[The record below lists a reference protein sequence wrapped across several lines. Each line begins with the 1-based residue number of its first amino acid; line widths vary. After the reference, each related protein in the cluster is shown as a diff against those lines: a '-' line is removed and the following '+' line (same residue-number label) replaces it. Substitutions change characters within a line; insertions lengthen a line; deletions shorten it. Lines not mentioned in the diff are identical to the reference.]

1 MKLHQNQLWRQ
12 GGDLYRIV
20 TLERL
25 SVGYKKIDEANAE
38 GGTHH
43 VVTKKEFCR
52 LIKGAVEVAGEEA
65 KESTADDPTSA
76 AETAGGK

>member
-12 GGDLYRIV
+12 GDQLYRIV

-25 SVGYKKIDEANAE
+25 SVAYKKSKQGESESETESEA
-38 GGTHH
+38 GTHH

-52 LIKGAVEVAGEEA
+52 LIKGAVEVP
-65 KESTADDPTSA
+65 DQA
-76 AETAGGK
+76 AESK

>member
-25 SVGYKKIDEANAE
+25 SVGYKKIDEAHAE

-43 VVTKKEFCR
+43 VATKKEFCR
-52 LIKGAVEVAGEEA
+52 LIKGAVAVSGEEGKGSA
-65 KESTADDPTSA
+65 ADDSA
-76 AETAGGK
+76 SETKTAGGK